1 MRILITGGSG
11 QLGTSLQRQLAE
23 TDYLAPS
30 HAQLDITD
38 AEQVYEF
45 FQATRPDAVIHCA
58 AYNNVDLAE
67 TEPEQCR
74 LVNVKGTENIVAA
87 ARVFGSYV
95 IYISSDYVFDGRKV
109 GAYQTTDKKN
119 PLSVYGASK
128 SKAEDLVLA
137 EPNNAVVRISWLFGP
152 GERNFVRAVLRA
164 AQARPSLSVVND
176 QIGSP
181 TYTEDLA
188 ALLCEMLGK
197 RPQGIFH
204 ATNEGVCSRAWFAEK
219 VLEVSGIKTEIIGV
233 TSEQYPSSAQRPLN
247 SRLSKVS
254 LDAAGLHRFPEW
266 EDALTR
272 YLAVD

>member
-11 QLGTSLQRQLAE
+11 QLGTSLQRQLAG

-45 FQATRPDAVIHCA
+45 FQETRPDAVIHCA

-67 TEPEQCR
+67 TEPEQCH

-87 ARVFGSYV
+87 AKIFGSYV
-95 IYISSDYVFDGRKV
+95 IYTSSDYVFDGRKV
-109 GAYQTTDKKN
+109 GEYQTADKKN

-137 EPNNAVVRISWLFGP
+137 ETNNAVVRISWLFGP

-164 AQARPSLSVVND
+164 ARARPSLSVVND

-188 ALLCEMLGK
+188 ALLYEMLEK

-204 ATNEGVCSRAWFAEK
+204 ATNGGVCSRAWFAEK
-219 VLEVSGIKTEIIGV
+219 VLEVSGIKTEIVGV

-254 LDAAGLHRFPEW
+254 LDAAGLHRLPEW

>member
-11 QLGTSLQRQLAE
+11 QLGTSLQRQLAG

-67 TEPEQCR
+67 TESEQCR
-74 LVNVKGTENIVAA
+74 LVNVKGTENIVSA

-95 IYISSDYVFDGRKV
+95 IYTSSDYVFDGRKV
-109 GAYQTTDKKN
+109 GAYQTADKKN

-164 AQARPSLSVVND
+164 ARARPSLSVVND

-204 ATNEGVCSRAWFAEK
+204 ATNEGVCGKSFRSIRDQNRNHWSNQRA
-219 VLEVSGIKTEIIGV
+219 
-233 TSEQYPSSAQRPLN
+233 
-247 SRLSKVS
+247 VS
-254 LDAAGLHRFPEW
+254 LQRTAPFELQAEQNKSGRCGAASAPWVGRCIDTLFSG
-266 EDALTR
+266 
-272 YLAVD
+272 

>member
-11 QLGTSLQRQLAE
+11 QLGTSLQRQLAG

-67 TEPEQCR
+67 TESEQCR
-74 LVNVKGTENIVAA
+74 LVNVKGTENIVSA

-95 IYISSDYVFDGRKV
+95 IYTSSDYVFDGRKV
-109 GAYQTTDKKN
+109 GAYQTADKKN

-164 AQARPSLSVVND
+164 ARARPSLSVVND

-247 SRLSKVS
+247 SRLSKIS
-254 LDAAGLHRFPEW
+254 LDAAGLHRLPGW